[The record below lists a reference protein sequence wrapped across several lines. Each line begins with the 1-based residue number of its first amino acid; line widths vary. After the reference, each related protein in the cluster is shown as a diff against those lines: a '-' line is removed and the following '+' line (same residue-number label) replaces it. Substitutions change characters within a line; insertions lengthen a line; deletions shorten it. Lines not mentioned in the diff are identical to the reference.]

1 MLFISPPF
9 GKYLDFNS
17 DNVLSINGSY
27 TLHHR
32 PGLLE
37 QIVKTLRYSFLHDG
51 WVNKIGLRN
60 QGIER
65 AVEQWNSNKNQVISI
80 AITDP
85 TEIDPLLKKIPQ
97 DMNIE
102 LNVSCPNI
110 ENHDNKLNNLC
121 LSEFINPERKWC
133 IIKLAPTCSEQDM
146 DDYYSQGF
154 RQFHCCNTYPVALGG
169 LSGPVLIPFVTEKI
183 KYIKK
188 KYKDCEVIA
197 GGGIDNIKILDYYK
211 GLGADHFSVSSL
223 CFNPFRFGWFYFNY
237 LAGGVG
243 APHAP

>member
-9 GKYLDFNS
+9 GKYLNFNS

-85 TEIDPLLKKIPQ
+85 NEIEPLLKKIPQ

-154 RQFHCCNTYPVALGG
+154 RQFHCCNTYPTQSGG
-169 LSGPVLIPFVTEKI
+169 LSGKSLKPYSATRISYLDKTYSDTEI
-183 KYIKK
+183 
-188 KYKDCEVIA
+188 IA
-197 GGGIDNIKILDYYK
+197 GGGISSQEDMDFYK
-211 GLGADHFSVSSL
+211 AFGAKHMSISTALFNPL
-223 CFNPFRFGWFYFNY
+223 CFIDLY
-237 LAGGVG
+237 LKYNI
-243 APHAP
+243 